1 MSKDKFDRKIL
12 FNYLQERY
20 GVTKLPKQFFI
31 KMSNIFKGKLNGL
44 LKPIPPDH
52 MYDMWIRKSSY
63 LDKVNSNNISK
74 GKKLD
79 NYARLNYDLAIIISK
94 YEDYLSWLYRQK
106 AQTSDDSN
114 LKDSVT
120 ITEVLYNQN
129 NNHETVNIQN
139 NNNLADL
146 IDELI

>member
-12 FNYLQERY
+12 FNYLQDKYE
-20 GVTKLPKQFFI
+20 VTKLPKQFFI
-31 KMSNIFKGKLNGL
+31 KMSNIFKGKLDGL
-44 LKPIPPDH
+44 SKPIPPEH

-63 LDKVNSNNISK
+63 LDKVNSKNISK

-94 YEDYLSWLYRQK
+94 YDDYLSWLDRQK
-106 AQTSDDSN
+106 AQSADNSN
-114 LKDSVT
+114 LKESVV
-120 ITEVLYNQN
+120 ITEVLYSQSNNQKIKNTNEEN
-129 NNHETVNIQN
+129 NF
-139 NNNLADL
+139 ADL